1 MKHCTESLHRLL
13 IDDQIAKLKEQT
25 MGTKQWGHQTMT
37 KQWGQIYLS
46 HHEPVNSPTIA
57 QYKNKS
63 VPFISY
69 YFISNAYTLH
79 YPKQII
85 TLYSIVEPAHLSVG
99 CHTAQ
104 CVPRSVHAQAD

>member
-63 VPFISY
+63 VPFISNNKPRH
-69 YFISNAYTLH
+69 ISLPCQTGLG
-79 YPKQII
+79 Q
-85 TLYSIVEPAHLSVG
+85 
-99 CHTAQ
+99 
-104 CVPRSVHAQAD
+104 